1 MRGRWRGGGC
11 NVCMH
16 VVVVVNTS
24 IKWRDG
30 VAGKLVTQVT
40 IHACCGGC
48 RCEREVE
55 RSWLF

>member
-1 MRGRWRGGGC
+1 M
-11 NVCMH
+11 CMH
-16 VVVVVNTS
+16 VVVVVNAS